1 MRSTHVSRRSI
12 AFALVGQRAGVTVL
26 GVLTCAAAV
35 AGCTTTS
42 TVSPTS
48 QPSTTAA
55 ATATTTVPGSV
66 PETTLVPTTSSVAE
80 PPVVP
85 TRAPSKQPES
95 STEPQAGKTFPGE
108 GLTAQQARDLQ
119 QGVDSGHQP
128 WRLDRVQVAK
138 AFVQQRF
145 GWATVQAAADGPT
158 SVVVT
163 NQDGSKLTLQVGQPV
178 TQGSRGIWVVD
189 SGAWD

>member
-1 MRSTHVSRRSI
+1 M
-12 AFALVGQRAGVTVL
+12 
-26 GVLTCAAAV
+26 
-35 AGCTTTS
+35 
-42 TVSPTS
+42 
-48 QPSTTAA
+48 
-55 ATATTTVPGSV
+55 
-66 PETTLVPTTSSVAE
+66 PTTSLVAE

-85 TRAPSKQPES
+85 TRAPSKVPES
-95 STEPQAGKTFPGE
+95 STEPRAGKTFPGE

-178 TQGSRGIWVVD
+178 TQGSGGIWVVD